1 MESNISGEANQLK
14 EKPKIIP
21 LPNGPYY
28 LINNME
34 PKVVENLQNSEGELL
49 STIRGVALCRC
60 GASKN
65 KPFCDGT
72 HGTIGFSSENK
83 TNTADNSGDHMIKDK
98 RKSYVGK
105 EIIIHD
111 NRKICSHAAE
121 CVNNLSSVFKLN
133 ARPWISP
140 DAAKREEIIDTIRK
154 CPSGALSYS
163 IDGIEYRD
171 QNERKPIVTVS
182 KDGPYVI
189 TGGIDLIG
197 DNIQF
202 AEGSSREHYTLC
214 RCGASNNKP
223 FCDGMHRV
231 ISFKD
236 DKN

>member
-1 MESNISGEANQLK
+1 MESNSEGEGNQLN
-14 EKPKIIP
+14 EKPKILS

-34 PKVVENLQNSEGELL
+34 PKIVENLQNSEGEPL

-83 TNTADNSGDHMIKDK
+83 TNTTDTSGNHIIKDK
-98 RKSYVGK
+98 RKSYTTNK
-105 EIIIHD
+105 ITIHD

-121 CVNNLSSVFKLN
+121 CVNNLPSVFQLN
-133 ARPWISP
+133 ARPWINP
-140 DAAKREEIIDTIRK
+140 AGAEMEEIINTIRK

-163 IDGIEYRD
+163 INGVEYKD
-171 QNERKPIVTVS
+171 HDERKPIVTVS

-223 FCDGMHRV
+223 FCDGMHKV

-236 DKN
+236 DKK

>member
-1 MESNISGEANQLK
+1 LESNSGGEGNQLN
-14 EKPKIIP
+14 EKPKILS

-34 PKVVENLQNSEGELL
+34 PKIVENLQNSEGEPL

-83 TNTADNSGDHMIKDK
+83 PNTADNTGYHIIKDK
-98 RKSYVGK
+98 RKNYMHNK
-105 EIIIHD
+105 ITIHD

-121 CVNNLSSVFKLN
+121 CVNNLPSVFKLN
-133 ARPWISP
+133 ARPWINP
-140 DAAKREEIIDTIRK
+140 TGAEVEEIINTIRK

-182 KDGPYVI
+182 KHGPYII